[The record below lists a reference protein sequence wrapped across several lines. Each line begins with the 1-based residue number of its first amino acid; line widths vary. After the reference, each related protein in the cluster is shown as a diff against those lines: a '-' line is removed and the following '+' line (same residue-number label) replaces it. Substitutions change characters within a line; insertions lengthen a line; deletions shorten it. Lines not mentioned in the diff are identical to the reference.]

1 MKMNKKGMT
10 FEQIVL
16 FILAIV
22 VLLTVIV
29 YFTGTFRNLQTPV
42 NTVIGSI
49 ECKQICAVDDAAH
62 QASYAAKGCEAIL
75 GKTFADCKSAA

>member
-1 MKMNKKGMT
+1 MNKKGMT

-29 YFTGTFRNLQTPV
+29 YFTGTFKSLQTPV
-42 NTVIGSI
+42 NTVVDSI
-49 ECKQICAVDDAAH
+49 TCNQICSIDDAAH
-62 QASYAAKGCEAIL
+62 QADYTAKNCAAVL
-75 GKTFADCKSAA
+75 GKTFAECKAA

>member
-29 YFTGTFRNLQTPV
+29 YFTGTFKSLQSPIDKVVAT
-42 NTVIGSI
+42 I
-49 ECKQICAVDDAAH
+49 ECKQACGSGNSAD
-62 QASYAAKGCEAIL
+62 YATKGCEAVL
-75 GKTFADCKSAA
+75 SKAFADCKSAA